1 MAAGKMKNV
10 RSKLRDSK
18 CDSLLVTSPETI
30 RYFTG
35 FTGSEALLLLTE
47 SKRFLLVDSRYTSQ
61 ARGEC
66 KTTRVIESRDKI
78 KEIARRARKWGVRKI
93 GFEPERLTVAQHR
106 ELKKTGAISLKALP
120 EGLEKIRSL
129 KNPDE
134 IRLLKKSA
142 EISSRSFLEMIS
154 EIKAGVEERTIALL
168 LEFRIRKNGAEA
180 APFPFIV
187 ASGPRGALPHGVASG
202 KRIRKGEFVTID
214 YGAIYQGYCSD
225 ETCTVIIGKPTEKQ
239 KRIYQVVKEA
249 HDQALG
255 VVRPGVKAHKI
266 DSVARRTIEK
276 AGLGKYF
283 GHGIGHGVGL
293 AVHEGPR
300 IAPRREERI
309 EEGMVFTIEPG
320 VYIPGWGGVRI
331 EDMVWVTSQ
340 GCELMSS
347 VPKELYSV

>member
-1 MAAGKMKNV
+1 MAVGKMKNV
-10 RSKLRDSK
+10 RAKLRDSK

-47 SKRFLLVDSRYTSQ
+47 SKRFLLVDSRYTNQ

-66 KTTRVIESRDKI
+66 KTTRVIESGDKI
-78 KEIARRARKWGVRKI
+78 KEIVRSARKWGVRRV
-93 GFEPERLTVAQHR
+93 GFEPERLTIAQYR

-142 EISSRSFLEMIS
+142 AISSRSFLEMIN

-202 KRIRKGEFVTID
+202 KRIRKGELVTID